1 MKRRPEARNTHP
13 AAIQDSL
20 RRDVLSLPTS
30 LPNLA
35 AHGLQTVSF
44 SRSPA
49 TRNAALASSRLSA
62 TRRSGRAPCAA
73 PSAADKIQYIKRKQ
87 MPVYANGLLWI
98 PRLFSNGPET
108 TCLADEIFKHG
119 RLDRQQIVAVLAP
132 PLGGVVPRA
141 NAALWLADRPP
152 RAGFSHLR
160 LLTRFPPFF
169 RWQKCDIS
177 VAFCSIF
184 R

>member
-1 MKRRPEARNTHP
+1 L
-13 AAIQDSL
+13 IQSQL
-20 RRDVLSLPTS
+20 PISRRDQGAGEDFVE
-30 LPNLA
+30 
-35 AHGLQTVSF
+35 
-44 SRSPA
+44 R
-49 TRNAALASSRLSA
+49 
-62 TRRSGRAPCAA
+62 
-73 PSAADKIQYIKRKQ
+73 Y
-87 MPVYANGLLWI
+87 W
-98 PRLFSNGPET
+98 PET